1 MDKSALTLFGKTRRA
16 ILTQVMLNPRGF
28 RLRELAR
35 LTGISS
41 GAVQQDLNQLV
52 DGGILKR
59 IEEHGQITYKANMQ
73 SQIYPELR
81 AIVQK
86 TMGEPI
92 VVRDTLEKFGDKIKG
107 AYIYGSTASD
117 KASYGSD
124 IDLLV
129 IGTLP
134 YAELVIA
141 LKPVEEMFGKEVNSH
156 LLTHEEFEQKK
167 AAGDRFITSIL
178 AKPMLVAMGELPT

>member
-52 DGGILKR
+52 EGGILKR

-73 SQIYPELR
+73 SPIYPELR

-92 VVRDTLEKFGDKIKG
+92 VVRDALEKFGDKIKG

-156 LLTHEEFEQKK
+156 LLTLEEFEQKK

-178 AKPMLVAMGELPT
+178 AKSMLVAKGELPT

>member
-1 MDKSALTLFGKTRRA
+1 MR
-16 ILTQVMLNPRGF
+16 
-28 RLRELAR
+28 
-35 LTGISS
+35 
-41 GAVQQDLNQLV
+41 
-52 DGGILKR
+52 
-59 IEEHGQITYKANMQ
+59 

-141 LKPVEEMFGKEVNSH
+141 LKPVEELFGKEVNSH
-156 LLTHEEFEQKK
+156 LLTLEEFEQKK
-167 AAGDRFITSIL
+167 AAGDRFITGIL
-178 AKPMLVAMGELPT
+178 AKPMLVAKGELPT